1 MSLLWRLFADCISFL
16 IRMAREEGPMITRLT
31 LHTGANSL
39 GEIEKLL
46 KHQSAGREGV
56 TIDVA
61 QIERALSNPHFYLYV
76 AEVECNGEKRYAGMA
91 SVFIQH
97 NVVRTIAEVH
107 DVVSSP
113 EFRRQ
118 GFARKLMEK
127 IHATVQTYADEF
139 QQPIKIYLT
148 SRPERVEAN
157 LLYQKLGYTL
167 VARAAG
173 EWGTNLYNMVISPR

>member
-1 MSLLWRLFADCISFL
+1 
-16 IRMAREEGPMITRLT
+16 MITRLT

-46 KHQSAGREGV
+46 KHQSPGREDATV
-56 TIDVA
+56 DAA

-107 DVVSSP
+107 DVVVLP
-113 EFRRQ
+113 EFRGR
-118 GFARKLMEK
+118 GIARSLMEAL
-127 IHATVQTYADEF
+127 HASVQAHANDLH
-139 QQPIKIYLT
+139 QSIKIYLT
-148 SRPERVEAN
+148 SRPSRVEAN
-157 LLYQKLGYTL
+157 RLYQKLGYTL
-167 VARAAG
+167 VARADG
-173 EWGTNLYNMVISPR
+173 EWGTNLYKMVISPR